1 MHKRIDKI
9 GNVCYY
15 LLTKTQGGDTV
26 NIIELK
32 VKLMR
37 SNMSVEDLAQRMGIN
52 KVTLYRKIKGES
64 QFDLNEIK
72 EVAAILNLTQNEIF
86 SIFFTSQLT

>member
-1 MHKRIDKI
+1 M
-9 GNVCYY
+9 N
-15 LLTKTQGGDTV
+15 
-26 NIIELK
+26 NIELK

-86 SIFFTSQLT
+86 SIFFTNQLA

>member
-1 MHKRIDKI
+1 M
-9 GNVCYY
+9 N
-15 LLTKTQGGDTV
+15 
-26 NIIELK
+26 NIELK

-72 EVAAILNLTQNEIF
+72 EVAEILNLTQNEIF
-86 SIFFTSQLT
+86 SIFFTSQLA

>member
-1 MHKRIDKI
+1 M
-9 GNVCYY
+9 
-15 LLTKTQGGDTV
+15 

-52 KVTLYRKIKGES
+52 KVTLYRKIKGKS

-86 SIFFTSQLT
+86 SIFFTSQLM

>member
-1 MHKRIDKI
+1 M
-9 GNVCYY
+9 N
-15 LLTKTQGGDTV
+15 
-26 NIIELK
+26 NIELK

-37 SNMSVEDLAQRMGIN
+37 SNMSVEDLAQHMGIN

-86 SIFFTSQLT
+86 SIFFTNQLA

>member
-1 MHKRIDKI
+1 M
-9 GNVCYY
+9 N
-15 LLTKTQGGDTV
+15 
-26 NIIELK
+26 NIELK

-86 SIFFTSQLT
+86 SIFFTSQLA